1 MKVGFYQFAP
11 EFGNV
16 QKNVDTMVAAV
27 RAADA
32 DLIVFPELATSGYLF
47 LEQQE
52 VADAASTVP
61 GPMSE
66 AFSNVAV
73 ETDTAV
79 VVGFPEKSEGGY
91 YNSAL
96 IATPDGKV
104 QVYRKNHVF
113 NEEKLFFRPG
123 NLGFPTFD
131 VKGVKVGVLVC
142 FDHMFPEAARTLALQ
157 GVQIVCHPANLVLP
171 GFAQITSCCRAL
183 ENGVFWILANR
194 HGTEDRKGRSLSY
207 SGLSRIVDNRG
218 KVLVSAGA
226 DDTGFYGVDIDPSKA
241 FDKKVAPLA
250 DLFADRRPD
259 LYTEITKN
267 EVEK

>member
-1 MKVGFYQFAP
+1 MKVGFYQFVP

-16 QKNVDTMVAAV
+16 EKNIQTMVNAV

-32 DLIVFPELATSGYLF
+32 DLVVFPELATSGYLF
-47 LEQQE
+47 LEQKE
-52 VADAASTVP
+52 VADTASAVP
-61 GPMSE
+61 SPMSD
-66 AFSNVAV
+66 AFSKAAV
-73 ETDTAV
+73 DTDTAV
-79 VVGFPEKSEGGY
+79 VVGFPEKADGVY

-113 NEEKLFFRPG
+113 NEEKLFFKPG
-123 NLGFPTFD
+123 NLGFPVFE

-142 FDHMFPEAARTLALQ
+142 FDHMFPESARTLALK
-157 GVQIVCHPANLVLP
+157 GAQIICHPANLVLP

-194 HGTEDRKGRSLSY
+194 HGTEERKGRSLSY

-218 KVLVSAGA
+218 KVIASAGPT
-226 DDTGFYGVDIDPSKA
+226 DTGFYGVEIDPAKA
-241 FDKKVAPLA
+241 FDKKVASMA
-250 DLFADRRPD
+250 DLFADRRPE
-259 LYTEITKN
+259 LYNEITK
-267 EVEK
+267 

>member
-1 MKVGFYQFAP
+1 MNVGFYQFVP

-16 QKNVDTMVAAV
+16 QKNVETMVDAV
-27 RAADA
+27 KAADA
-32 DLIVFPELATSGYLF
+32 DLVVFPELATSGYLF
-47 LEQQE
+47 LKQSE
-52 VADAASTVP
+52 VESTASAVP
-61 GPMSE
+61 GPMSD
-66 AFSNVAV
+66 AFLKAAV

-79 VVGFPEKSEGGY
+79 VVGFPEKADGVF

-104 QVYRKNHVF
+104 QVYRKNHLF
-113 NEEKLFFRPG
+113 NEEKLFFKPG

-131 VKGVKVGVLVC
+131 VKGVKVGVLIC
-142 FDHMFPEAARTLALQ
+142 FDHMFPEAARTLALD

-218 KVLVSAGA
+218 NVIAQAGA
-226 DDTGFYGVDIDPSKA
+226 ADTGFYGVEIDPAKA
-241 FDKKVAPLA
+241 FDKKVAPMA
-250 DLFADRRPD
+250 DLFADRRPE
-259 LYTEITKN
+259 LYNKITK
-267 EVEK
+267 